1 MGKDRVVERDIMSRM
16 ADIFFIFCKYLE
28 MEIHISRLCVI
39 SMITVGT
46 QFKFK
51 RSEQSLSSK
60 MTIKIAIRGRYNYK
74 KSRLVDKKLKTSLHD
89 K

>member
-28 MEIHISRLCVI
+28 MEIYISRLCVI

-51 RSEQSLSSK
+51 SSE
-60 MTIKIAIRGRYNYK
+60 
-74 KSRLVDKKLKTSLHD
+74 H
-89 K
+89 